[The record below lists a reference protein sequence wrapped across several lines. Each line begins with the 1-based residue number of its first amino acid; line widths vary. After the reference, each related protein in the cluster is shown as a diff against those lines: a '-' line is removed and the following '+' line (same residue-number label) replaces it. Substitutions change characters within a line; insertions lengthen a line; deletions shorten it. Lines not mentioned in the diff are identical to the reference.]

1 MRTRFSIAPALLLS
15 GLLALPAAVPT
26 RADDKALIDANT
38 ERALAWLR
46 ASGNGTAQLLE
57 QAAGVLVFPD
67 LVKMGFGVGG
77 EFGEGTLIVE
87 GETVAY
93 YASAG
98 TTFGMGPEADYKAE
112 VILFMTPQ
120 ALQAFRDSRSW
131 KVGEHATVPV
141 VSDATDG
148 VAALGPDAPLIGLI
162 FSEDGLVS
170 NLNLDG
176 TSVTRIVR

>member
-1 MRTRFSIAPALLLS
+1 MRTRLYTALAS
-15 GLLALPAAVPT
+15 AMAVALALPVTLPS

-38 ERALAWLR
+38 ERALAWMR
-46 ASGNGTAQLLE
+46 QSGGGTARLLE

-77 EFGEGTLIVE
+77 EFGEGTLLVD
-87 GETVAY
+87 GKTVAY

-112 VILFMTPQ
+112 VILFMTAE
-120 ALQAFRDSRSW
+120 ALQSFRDSRSW
-131 KVGEHATVPV
+131 KIGEHATVPV
-141 VSDATDG
+141 LSDATNG
-148 VAALGPDAPLIGLI
+148 VAALGPDAPLVGLI

-170 NLNLDG
+170 GLGLDG
-176 TSVTRIVR
+176 TNVTRIVR